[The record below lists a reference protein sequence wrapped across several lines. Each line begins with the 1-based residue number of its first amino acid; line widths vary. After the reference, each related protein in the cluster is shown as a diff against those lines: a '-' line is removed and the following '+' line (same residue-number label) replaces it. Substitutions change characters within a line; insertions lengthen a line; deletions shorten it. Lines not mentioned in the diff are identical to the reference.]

1 MYGTS
6 TANQRIKSWWSF
18 FRKQRTQ
25 FWIEV
30 FSDLRKGHLFNGTH
44 EHKYVFLDILEK
56 ELDEYKQ
63 LWNNHTIRPVRQSR
77 CPSGKP
83 ETMYHLA
90 HRFVF
95 NPCDVTMFSKYQIAF
110 SLMFV
115 GRECGFPVPQK
126 ALHQFDGI
134 LPGQH
139 SLGGDDNLKIRFAD
153 LERQSALVPPVN
165 WTTAVQNDIS
175 LKNMSLL

>member
-1 MYGTS
+1 MITDS
-6 TANQRIKSWWSF
+6 IFSF
-18 FRKQRTQ
+18 LTG
-25 FWIEV
+25 
-30 FSDLRKGHLFNGTH
+30 LR
-44 EHKYVFLDILEK
+44 
-56 ELDEYKQ
+56 
-63 LWNNHTIRPVRQSR
+63 
-77 CPSGKP
+77 
-83 ETMYHLA
+83 
-90 HRFVF
+90 
-95 NPCDVTMFSKYQIAF
+95 
-110 SLMFV
+110 FV

-139 SLGGDDNLKIRFAD
+139 SLCGDDNLKIRFAD